1 MPVYRLA
8 DNHLGFPDPAD
19 AEPDGLLAVG
29 GDLSPRRLIAAYVQG
44 IFPWYSEGSPILWWS
59 PDPRCVLLPDRFH
72 LPRSL
77 ARTLRRG
84 TFHCTMNKAFEA
96 VLEGCAG
103 GRRAEEGTW
112 LLPEMR
118 AAYLQLHRLGLA
130 HSCEAWH
137 NDELA
142 GGLYGV
148 LLGRVFFGESMFYRV
163 PDASKAAL
171 AFLVETLKTRGVE
184 LIDCQQVTNN
194 LVRFGAQALPRAI
207 FLELLS
213 HALEPIQL

>member
-8 DNHLGFPDPAD
+8 DTHFGFPDPVD

-29 GDLSPRRLIAAYVQG
+29 GDLSPRRVLAAYAQG

-59 PDPRCVLLPDRFH
+59 PDPRCVLFPDRFH

-84 TFHCTMNKAFEA
+84 TFRCTMNGAFEA

-130 HSCEAWH
+130 HSFEAWH

-171 AFLVETLKTRGVE
+171 AFLVETLKARDVE

-213 HALEPIQL
+213 HALEPIQP

>member
-8 DNHLGFPDPAD
+8 DNHVGFPNPVD

-29 GDLSPRRLIAAYVQG
+29 GDLSPRRLIAAYAQG

-59 PDPRCVLLPDRFH
+59 PDPRCVLFPDRFH

-84 TFHCTMNKAFEA
+84 TFHCTMNTAFEA

-130 HSCEAWH
+130 HSFEAWH

-194 LVRFGAQALPRAI
+194 LVRFGAEALPRAI

-213 HALEPIQL
+213 HALEPAQP

>member
-8 DNHLGFPDPAD
+8 DNHFGFPDPAD

-29 GDLSPRRLIAAYVQG
+29 GDLSPRRLIAAYAQG

-59 PDPRCVLLPDRFH
+59 PDPRCMLLPERFH

-84 TFHCTMNKAFEA
+84 TFRCTMDRAFED

-103 GRRAEEGTW
+103 GRRAEDGTW

-130 HSCEAWH
+130 HSFEAWH

-194 LVRFGAQALPRAI
+194 LVRFGAEALPRAT

-213 HALEPIQL
+213 RALGPAQP